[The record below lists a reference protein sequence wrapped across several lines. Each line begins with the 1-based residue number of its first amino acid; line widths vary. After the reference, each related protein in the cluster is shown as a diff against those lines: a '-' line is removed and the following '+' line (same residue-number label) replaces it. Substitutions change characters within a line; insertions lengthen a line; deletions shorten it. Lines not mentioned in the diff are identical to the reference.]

1 MYAGTALGYM
11 AEATAGQG
19 ESSLTG
25 VRETK
30 EIQEGTTPFCCSE
43 RIQAPKGNG
52 QPRIAPARPSIGVE
66 SVD

>member
-30 EIQEGTTPFCCSE
+30 EIVHKRELRPFAVPPGTY
-43 RIQAPKGNG
+43 
-52 QPRIAPARPSIGVE
+52 PSAKRQRAT
-66 SVD
+66 